1 MSQSR
6 AKTLLLLHV
15 LLMFLSLAD
24 VASKCASG
32 FDFLSLGFVLCY
44 GIVLV
49 ILAAYALGWQ
59 QVIKRM
65 PLTTAYA
72 NRGITVVW
80 GIVWGAAF
88 FGERITP
95 FKLVGAALIVAG
107 IVLFAQA
114 DAKEG
119 GAS

>member
-1 MSQSR
+1 MSRSR
-6 AKTLLLLHV
+6 AKTLV
-15 LLMFLSLAD
+15 LLQGLLMLLSLAD
-24 VASKCASG
+24 VASKRAAG
-32 FDFLSLGFVLCY
+32 FDLLSPGFIVCY

-49 ILAAYALGWQ
+49 VLAAYALGWQ

-80 GIVWGAAF
+80 GIVWGVVF

-95 FKLVGAALIVAG
+95 FKLVGAALIIAG
-107 IVLFAQA
+107 IVLFAHA
-114 DAKEG
+114 DAEKG
-119 GAS
+119 GTS